1 MAKKTAVLACSNSG
15 LDYLDYPKDIR
26 ILRSVIH
33 FEDDDKAYDDFVD
46 MDAKT
51 FYNRIAKHPDNV
63 PKTSYVSVGR
73 MIEIFKELEEE
84 GYEEAL
90 VITIS
95 SALSGLYEVV
105 RRTAQTDEVTLKV
118 TVFDS
123 KTLAFAQA
131 YMVLEA
137 HRLLSE
143 GKPMDKVLEALE
155 TIRDNDMVY
164 FAVDTL
170 LYLVKNGRLSKLQGT
185 LGTMLKLKP
194 LLMLG
199 DDGKVVTLEKI
210 RTTPKAQQRVLEKYF
225 DDTKDK
231 KVLSYIAHAHNEE
244 AAAWFKSEIQKI
256 YPKREVVVA
265 HLTPVVGAHTGPKAI
280 GLGYIRL

>member
-1 MAKKTAVLACSNSG
+1 MATRTAVLACSNSG

-33 FEDDDKAYDDFVD
+33 FDNDDKAYDDFVD
-46 MDAKT
+46 MDANT
-51 FYNRIAKHPDNV
+51 FYNRIAKDPDNV
-63 PKTSYVSVGR
+63 PKTSYVSMGR

-95 SALSGLYEVV
+95 SALSGLFEAVS
-105 RRTAQTDEVTLKV
+105 RTAQTDEINLKV

-137 HRLLSE
+137 HRLLAE

-155 TIRDNDMVY
+155 KIRDNDRVY

-225 DDTKDK
+225 DDTKDQR
-231 KVLSYIAHAHNEE
+231 VLSYIAHAYNEE
-244 AAAWFKSEIQKI
+244 AAAWFKSEIQKV

-280 GLGYIRL
+280 GVGYIKL